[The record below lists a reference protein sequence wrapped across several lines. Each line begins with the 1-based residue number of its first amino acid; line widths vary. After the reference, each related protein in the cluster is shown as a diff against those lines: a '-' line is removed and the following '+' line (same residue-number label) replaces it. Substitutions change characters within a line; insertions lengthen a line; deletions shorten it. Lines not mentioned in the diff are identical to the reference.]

1 LPVTKT
7 EIKNYKKKK
16 KNSHLVN
23 FVSLNVFFFFL
34 LTKEAVFIEAVG
46 TFFLVCLS
54 VLAIIMSCSEP
65 YRVFLIT

>member
-1 LPVTKT
+1 
-7 EIKNYKKKK
+7 
-16 KNSHLVN
+16 
-23 FVSLNVFFFFL
+23 